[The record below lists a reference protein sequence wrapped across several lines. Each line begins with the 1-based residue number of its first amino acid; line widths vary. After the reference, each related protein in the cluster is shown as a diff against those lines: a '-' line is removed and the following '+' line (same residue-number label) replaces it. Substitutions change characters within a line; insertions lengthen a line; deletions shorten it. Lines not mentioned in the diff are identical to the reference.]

1 MQRMYMQSRLLY
13 VAVLG
18 NLAICL
24 AATAAAASHGEEAK
38 AAAATSLAKRMADEV
53 DAAIDAKKL
62 PGCVILVGSRDRVI
76 HREAYG
82 RRRVEPASEEMTV
95 DTVFDLASLTK
106 PVATA
111 TSVMILVER
120 GKLRLDDPVAKHL
133 PQFAAHGKD
142 GVRVEHLLLHTAGLI
157 ADNPLSDYE
166 NGREQAVE
174 RIMSLKP
181 VAPPGERFIYSDVC
195 FIVLGLLVECAS
207 EQSLDHFARENIF
220 TPLGMNDTSFRPD
233 ERLRARAAPADKR
246 GERWPAGEVHDPRA
260 ARLGGVAG
268 HAGVFSTA
276 DDLAKYARA
285 MLNKGRDGERRLLTE
300 ETWRLMTQ
308 PHELPAGGRRGLG
321 WDIAT
326 GYSTNRG
333 KRLSDTAFGHGG
345 FTGTSIWIDPR
356 KDLFVIFLANRLHPD
371 GKGSVNQLAGRIA
384 EVVVESHS
392 AASGRTP

>member
-1 MQRMYMQSRLLY
+1 
-13 VAVLG
+13 
-18 NLAICL
+18 
-24 AATAAAASHGEEAK
+24 
-38 AAAATSLAKRMADEV
+38 
-53 DAAIDAKKL
+53 
-62 PGCVILVGSRDRVI
+62 
-76 HREAYG
+76 
-82 RRRVEPASEEMTV
+82 
-95 DTVFDLASLTK
+95 
-106 PVATA
+106 
-111 TSVMILVER
+111 
-120 GKLRLDDPVAKHL
+120 
-133 PQFAAHGKD
+133 
-142 GVRVEHLLLHTAGLI
+142 
-157 ADNPLSDYE
+157 
-166 NGREQAVE
+166 
-174 RIMSLKP
+174 
-181 VAPPGERFIYSDVC
+181 
-195 FIVLGLLVECAS
+195 
-207 EQSLDHFARENIF
+207 
-220 TPLGMNDTSFRPD
+220 
-233 ERLRARAAPADKR
+233 
-246 GERWPAGEVHDPRA
+246 
-260 ARLGGVAG
+260 LGGVAG